1 MKISLGCDHGGYSLK
16 AEIVSL
22 LKERGDSVIDRG
34 TSGPGSVDYPDFA
47 LPVARDVTE
56 GRAEFGI
63 LICGTGIGMA
73 MTANKVRGIRAAN
86 VSDVYS
92 ARMSRLHNNANVL
105 ALGARVIGP
114 GLAREIVEV
123 FLSTPFEGGRHE
135 RRVGKIAD
143 AERPGH
149 QGGESNA

>member
-1 MKISLGCDHGGYSLK
+1 M
-16 AEIVSL
+16 
-22 LKERGDSVIDRG
+22 
-34 TSGPGSVDYPDFA
+34 
-47 LPVARDVTE
+47 PVARDVAE
-56 GRAEFGI
+56 GGAEFGI

-114 GLAREIVEV
+114 GVAREIVEV

-135 RRVGKIAD
+135 RRVGKIGD
-143 AERPGH
+143 AERLGN
-149 QGGESNA
+149 QGGE